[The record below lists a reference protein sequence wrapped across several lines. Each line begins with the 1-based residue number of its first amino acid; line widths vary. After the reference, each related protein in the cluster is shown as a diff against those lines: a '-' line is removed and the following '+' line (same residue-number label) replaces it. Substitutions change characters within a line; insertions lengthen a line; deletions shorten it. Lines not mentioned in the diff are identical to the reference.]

1 MKRELCEQ
9 IFDKYPE
16 VVAEAARTAP
26 DVARGW
32 GAHKNDGGLV
42 YATYKALVRRDGVY
56 HSSSAGHRNFNAELC
71 VSMFY
76 FSTCLMYSVTKE
88 LVLSVHGS
96 DADLASEQRSQAVIA
111 ESSLATAAVL
121 CWARLNLLAYWQN
134 CVCIFFTGNELLR
147 RTSVPLT
154 VLLIC

>member
-42 YATYKALVRRDGVY
+42 YATYKALVRRDGVF
-56 HSSSAGHRNFNAELC
+56 HSKSAGHRNFNAELY
-71 VSMFY
+71 VSMSD
-76 FSTCLMYSVTKE
+76 FSISLMSSVTK
-88 LVLSVHGS
+88 
-96 DADLASEQRSQAVIA
+96 
-111 ESSLATAAVL
+111 
-121 CWARLNLLAYWQN
+121 
-134 CVCIFFTGNELLR
+134 ELLR
-147 RTSVPLT
+147 RTSILLT
-154 VLLIC
+154 ISLIR